1 MMNNTISRRTV
12 VAGFLVAGVG
22 LGAVSSLALAGNP
35 VMTAPQALKEA
46 KEKKL
51 VLIDVRHPMEWKETG
66 IGVDAVPISMHQG
79 GFLAK
84 LDKAIGGDKNK
95 KIAIICATGS
105 RSAYIQ
111 KELLKRGYSN
121 VVSVAEGMV
130 GGPNGKGWIP
140 RGLPIKKIDIDA
152 IK

>member
-1 MMNNTISRRTV
+1 MNKKISRRHV
-12 VAGFLVAGVG
+12 VTGLLVAG
-22 LGAVSSLALAGNP
+22 LTLSAASSMAIAGNP
-35 VMTAPQALKEA
+35 TMTAPEALKEA
-46 KEKKL
+46 KEKKV

-66 IGVDAVPISMHQG
+66 IAVDAVPISMHQG

-95 KIAIICATGS
+95 KIAVICATGA

-111 KELLKRGYSN
+111 KELLKRGYPN

-140 RGLPIKKIDIDA
+140 RGLPVKKIDIDA
-152 IK
+152 K